1 MEQTDNKSPKLLIR
15 QAFERGERLTTFTG
29 NQIGHTVDFRKVV
42 SELRDEGFLIKD
54 YWEKASDGRN
64 SRFTITKMQRPKQS
78 EGKITKYSLLWKM
91 KLSKSNR
98 QR

>member
-54 YWEKASDGRN
+54 CWEKASDGRKFKVYYHEN
-64 SRFTITKMQRPKQS
+64 ATPEAVRGQ
-78 EGKITKYSLLWKM
+78 
-91 KLSKSNR
+91 NN
-98 QR
+98 

>member
-42 SELRDEGFLIKD
+42 SELRDEGLPIKD
-54 YWEKASDGRN
+54 YWEKASDGRK
-64 SRFTITKMQRPKQS
+64 FKVYYLEMQSPKQ
-78 EGKITKYSLLWKM
+78 
-91 KLSKSNR
+91 
-98 QR
+98 

>member
-42 SELRDEGFLIKD
+42 SELRDEGI
-54 YWEKASDGRN
+54 SDKGLLGESLGRTEIQGLL
-64 SRFTITKMQRPKQS
+64 SRKCNARSSQRAK
-78 EGKITKYSLLWKM
+78 
-91 KLSKSNR
+91 
-98 QR
+98 

>member
-54 YWEKASDGRN
+54 YWEKASDGRKFKVYYHEDATPEAVRGQN
-64 SRFTITKMQRPKQS
+64 
-78 EGKITKYSLLWKM
+78 
-91 KLSKSNR
+91 N
-98 QR
+98 